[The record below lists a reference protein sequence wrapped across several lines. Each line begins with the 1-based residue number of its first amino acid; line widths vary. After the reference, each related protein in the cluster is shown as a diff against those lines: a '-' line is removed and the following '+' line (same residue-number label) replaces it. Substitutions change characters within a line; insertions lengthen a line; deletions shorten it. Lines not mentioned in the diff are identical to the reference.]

1 MTEEAKHILRED
13 LIAAK
18 ALISTPEAFERLGV
32 VGAFNAALTD
42 KYLYG
47 KGIALLRRCGGLSL
61 PYGEDRRRHEAAL
74 ALFDRAIEAAS

>member
-1 MTEEAKHILRED
+1 MTEEAKHILRQD
-13 LIAAK
+13 LIRAK
-18 ALISTPEAFERLGV
+18 ALINTPEAFERLGV

-61 PYGEDRRRHEAAL
+61 PYGGRRHEAAL

>member
-1 MTEEAKHILRED
+1 MSLVDDLR
-13 LIAAK
+13 AAR

-61 PYGEDRRRHEAAL
+61 PYGEARRRHEAAL